1 MNAFRFPLRN
11 LLNPPN
17 RQIATG
23 KAFGYTAAV
32 NMALTASGAMG
43 RAK

>member
-1 MNAFRFPLRN
+1 MNAFRFRLRN
-11 LLNPPN
+11 CSNPN
-17 RQIATG
+17 CYVAAS
-23 KAFGYTAAV
+23 KAFRYTAAI